1 MGRRNCQMASKGMK
15 GRGGKGK
22 TLNLTEFLGP
32 DGGSTYKAPGS
43 AATVAVEIGSSWA
56 DQMEEGEAMYERDRP
71 SQKIVLPTAPSAT
84 FGPDIDDDKIPRR
97 PPFTAYIANL
107 PYDVDE
113 GQVQEVFERARLKI
127 TQVRLMKDEGGRL
140 RGYGYAD
147 FEDRDS
153 LIDVLSMTDLAVN
166 NRKMRIDLASQAG
179 KGSGGAGGGF
189 GDREGRGR
197 REEDPDAGRSD
208 QSDDWRRGPPPPQRE
223 GYQGRDSYD
232 RDRGGGRDRDGG
244 GRGFSSY
251 EAPRERGG
259 YDRGGDRYG
268 DRDRGGDRYGDRGG
282 DRYGDRDRDRG
293 GYSSARDRVQEPPK
307 ERPRLALAPRSK
319 PKEEEGEEGST
330 APASIFG
337 GAKPVDTVQ
346 KEKEMDEKLAREK
359 EEKEKAREEAR
370 KAPKSN
376 PFGAAKPV
384 DTLKKEQ
391 EIESKLSKLSVKPEE
406 KEVEKAPIENAWRM
420 RKPEDGTPPSKSSS
434 SGAYRPP
441 GAADRDRRD
450 DRGYDRDRRDDRGY
464 DRDRREDRGYDRDR
478 RDGDRGYDRKDNR
491 DYRRDDRQDDRG
503 SQRNGRDDRDQDRR
517 DDRRSAEKEESDRN
531 GKKEG
536 SVEKAPV
543 EKSMKKI
550 EEPAPVAV
558 VANKYAFL
566 QEEDGVGSGEEQE
579 D

>member
-179 KGSGGAGGGF
+179 KGSGGGGGF

-244 GRGFSSY
+244 SRGFSSY

-259 YDRGGDRYG
+259 FDRYG
-268 DRDRGGDRYGDRGG
+268 DRDRDRGDRYGDRGG

-293 GYSSARDRVQEPPK
+293 GYGSSARDRVQEVPK

-319 PKEEEGEEGST
+319 PKEEEGDGST

-346 KEKEMDEKLAREK
+346 KEKEIEEKLAREK
-359 EEKEKAREEAR
+359 DEKERAREEAR

-406 KEVEKAPIENAWRM
+406 KEKPPIENAWRA
-420 RKPEDGTPPSKSSS
+420 RKPEDEAPAGKS

-441 GAADRDRRD
+441 GASDRDRRD
-450 DRGYDRDRRDDRGY
+450 DRGYDRDRRDDRDRGY

-478 RDGDRGYDRKDNR
+478 RDGDRGYDRR
-491 DYRRDDRQDDRG
+491 DDRDHRRDDRDHRDDRG
-503 SQRNGRDDRDQDRR
+503 SERNGRDDRDRKDYDRR
-517 DDRRSAEKEESDRN
+517 DDRRSAEKEVN

-536 SVEKAPV
+536 SAEKAPAP
-543 EKSMKKI
+543 EKSMRKI
-550 EEPAPVAV
+550 EEPVPVAV